1 MPAPETN
8 PNEKAILTFVS
19 DRLAA
24 YKAPKQIWFVN
35 ALPRTANGKLIR
47 QALEPISRIIR

>member
-1 MPAPETN
+1 L
-8 PNEKAILTFVS
+8 NEKAILAFVS

-47 QALEPISRIIR
+47 QALEPL